1 MRCLISLLVLLL
13 SKMYSLR
20 LFSSLSRFLYKVRKR
35 IKIYVYKCCLIHALL
50 YSVEFFKGREIGVF
64 LSSLLFFQFFLI
76 VVCVC
81 VFFCIKEFKH

>member
-20 LFSSLSRFLYKVRKR
+20 LFSPLSRFFHKVRKR

-50 YSVEFFKGREIGVF
+50 YSVVFQGKGNRCLFVSAFFFRF
-64 LSSLLFFQFFLI
+64 SLK
-76 VVCVC
+76 VVY
-81 VFFCIKEFKH
+81 VFFV